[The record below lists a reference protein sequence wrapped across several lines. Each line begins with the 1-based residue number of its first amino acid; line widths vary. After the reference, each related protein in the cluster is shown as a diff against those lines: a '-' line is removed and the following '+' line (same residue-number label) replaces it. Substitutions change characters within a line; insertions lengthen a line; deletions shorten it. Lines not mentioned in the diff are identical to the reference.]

1 MNTHLE
7 AGSRRQFVIRAGALL
22 GAAALLGPAPLGA
35 AEKIKESPTE
45 DLMKEHGVLRRV
57 MLIFEDIAGRLLGSA
72 EVSLEPLRQ
81 AAILVRRFIQ
91 DYHEKD
97 EEDYLFPRFEK
108 AGKMMDLVK
117 VLRAQHQAGRKLVD
131 YLERRTGA
139 GDLKN
144 LEGRRRIRE
153 TLNSFNHMYR
163 THAAREDTVLYPA
176 FRALI
181 SPREFEVL
189 GETFEDKEVKLF
201 GKNGF
206 EKIVAQVAVLEQ
218 QLGIFDLARF
228 TPKIGE
234 Q

>member
-1 MNTHLE
+1 MNKQLE

-22 GAAALLGPAPLGA
+22 GAAALLGTAPLGA
-35 AEKIKESPTE
+35 AEKIEESPTE

-57 MLIFEDIAGRLLGSA
+57 MLIFEDLAGKLLGSA
-72 EVSLEPLRQ
+72 DIAPDPLNQ
-81 AAILVRRFIQ
+81 AARLIRSFIQ

-108 AGKMMDLVK
+108 AGKMVDLVK
-117 VLRAQHQAGRKLVD
+117 ILRSQHQAGRKLID
-131 YLERRTGA
+131 YLERRTNA

-153 TLNSFNHMYR
+153 TLNSFNRMYR
-163 THAAREDTVLYPA
+163 QHAAREDTVLYPA
-176 FRALI
+176 FRGLV
-181 SPREFEVL
+181 SPKEFEAL
-189 GETFEDKEVKLF
+189 GDAFEDKEEKLF

-206 EKIVAQVAVLEQ
+206 ERIVAQVAGLEQ
-218 QLGIFDLARF
+218 QLGLSDLAQF
-228 TPKIGE
+228 TPKG